1 MHIILLIQEKWNLNR
16 YCRGQ
21 CHVVSPYEFMSKTHS
36 LSTEDLGKFF
46 IDWLIHLSTP
56 QEPFTSNRKLPIK
69 WIKMPIK
76 LEKKVENSI
85 THCCHA
91 KLKRLC
97 SGSMSKYRNQLKT
110 SLKIRKK
117 YPQNKSDILCCH
129 DIEVAV
135 FIVQGPHLNI
145 EWSHENR

>member
-1 MHIILLIQEKWNLNR
+1 MSIVVHSSAIPVH
-16 YCRGQ
+16 CRG
-21 CHVVSPYEFMSKTHS
+21 S
-36 LSTEDLGKFF
+36 
-46 IDWLIHLSTP
+46 
-56 QEPFTSNRKLPIK
+56 LPIPVDSCAIL
-69 WIKMPIK
+69 WTPADSSGIGSFLQESVGHDEVLIKMPIK

-145 EWSHENR
+145 E